1 MASFAPKLPMYTSN
15 GKFVVINDS
24 LQNIKQKLKMLI
36 LTSPGEK
43 IMEPDFGV
51 GIKKYLFEGEKSAV
65 SYTFDEF
72 GQVNQTTLTSL
83 SDIVKQKIISQAVK
97 YIPDIKIT
105 AIESQVQNNNI
116 LYLKIKYNIKNII
129 SDTLE
134 LQVQ

>member
-105 AIESQVQNNNI
+105 AIESQVQNNNM